1 MSAPEPSPDS
11 HPAPSGDSH
20 VWSTPPAP
28 AWPAP
33 FHPAPLT
40 SSIRIPGSKSLTNR
54 FIVLAAL
61 GDQPSVIREPL
72 VARDT
77 ILMTRALEAMGTGLE
92 FYDNALFV
100 YPAPLKG
107 ASIHAGLAGTV
118 MRFLPAV
125 AAIADGDVT
134 IDGDEAARVR
144 PMDPVVQAI
153 KALGVGVDHAEDPQ
167 GRATLPLTV
176 HGTGHV
182 RGGRIDIDA
191 SASSQ
196 FISAMLLAAPRMA
209 GGLEIR
215 HTGGA
220 IPSTPHLDMT
230 VDVLRDSG
238 IEVFTFPRDAGPVRR
253 GHPAVRWLVLPG
265 TPDVGNVEVE
275 PDLSNAGPFLAAAM
289 LTGGSVEIHGW
300 PRITKQPGDQLR
312 TIFAQMGASVAMMAG
327 RLQLTGPAPDGILPL
342 DMDMHDVGELVPTIA
357 AVAAFATGTSAIR
370 NIGQLRGHETDRL
383 SAITT
388 ELERLGGKAWVEGD
402 DLLIEPRPLHGATVH
417 TYDDHRMATFAAI
430 IGLRTEGVLVEN
442 IGTTAKTLPQF
453 PQMWA
458 DLTGGAASVRA
469 ATAGPTLTDNGAGA

>member
-1 MSAPEPSPDS
+1 MSQPDAAPRNA
-11 HPAPSGDSH
+11 PAIPTDE
-20 VWSTPPAP
+20 

-33 FHPAPLT
+33 FHPGPFNA
-40 SSIRIPGSKSLTNR
+40 SIRVPGSKSLTNR

-77 ILMTRALEAMGTGLE
+77 VLMARALEAMGTGLE

-100 YPAPLKG
+100 YPGPLKG

-125 AAIADGDVT
+125 AALATGDVT

-144 PMDPVVQAI
+144 PMDPVVRAVKQ
-153 KALGVGVDHAEDPQ
+153 LGVHVDHGTNAADQ
-167 GRATLPLTV
+167 ATLPVTIHGKGTV
-176 HGTGHV
+176 HGGQ
-182 RGGRIDIDA
+182 INIDA

-196 FISAMLLAAPRMA
+196 FISAMLLAAPRMV
-209 GGLEIR
+209 GGLELR
-215 HTGGA
+215 HTGGP

-238 IEVFTFPRDAGPVRR
+238 IEVFTFPQDAGPVRP

-265 TPDVGNVEVE
+265 VPDVGNVEVE

-289 LTGGSVEIHGW
+289 VTGGSVEIQGW

-312 TIFAQMGASVAMMAG
+312 TILAQMGASVAMMAG
-327 RLQLTGPAPDGILPL
+327 RLQVTGPATIEPIDL
-342 DMDMHDVGELVPTIA
+342 DMHDVGELVPTIA
-357 AVAAFATGTSAIR
+357 AIAAFASGTSAIR

-388 ELERLGGKAWVEGD
+388 ELTRVGCNAWVEGD
-402 DLLIEPRPLHGATVH
+402 DLFIEPRPLHGATLH
-417 TYDDHRMATFAAI
+417 TYEDHRMATFAAI
-430 IGLRTEGVLVEN
+430 IGLRVPEVYVEN
-442 IGTTAKTLPQF
+442 IATTAKTLPQF
-453 PQMWA
+453 LQMWA
-458 DLTGGAASVRA
+458 DLVADSPVVRA
-469 ATAGPTLTDNGAGA
+469 ASLEISSDDDGSHAPSSGANA